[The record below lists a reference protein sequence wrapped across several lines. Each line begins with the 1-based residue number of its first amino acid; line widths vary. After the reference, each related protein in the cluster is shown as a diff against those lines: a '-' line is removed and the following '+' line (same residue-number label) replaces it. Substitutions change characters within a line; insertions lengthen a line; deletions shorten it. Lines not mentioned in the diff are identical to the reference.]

1 MVLLL
6 DEATTQIDTIN
17 YGYVDDDDNGNDDDA
32 AAETLM
38 YGYDVDPTEP
48 SKSDFSSQVKA
59 PRWSSLKTSAN
70 YRPRRRNS
78 ISYTGE
84 IEIILCDKTVVKRRT
99 SISFTERNEI
109 KEVEPVLS
117 MGHPPTVS
125 KESLWTTPSDYEN
138 SLKEVQEVMTLVQM
152 VGGCP
157 QKLSK
162 LKHVCLRGLE
172 PHLKHHNTGGSGDDD
187 DDNCFLSRFSVL
199 DLQECQ
205 RMDGMYCDETLSQV
219 YGELSGGSAARAH
232 QVALQDYDE
241 VKDEYSHMMETFQ
254 SNIHLQVSRRASM

>member
-6 DEATTQIDTIN
+6 DEEIQTDSID
-17 YGYVDDDDNGNDDDA
+17 YGYGDDA
-32 AAETLM
+32 AAECLM
-38 YGYDVDPTEP
+38 YGYNDETVEP
-48 SKSDFSSQVKA
+48 PNEEDGSCHVKA
-59 PRWSSLKTSAN
+59 TRRSSLKTSDN
-70 YRPRRRNS
+70 YQPRRRNS

-84 IEIILCDKTVVKRRT
+84 IEVQLCDKTIVRRRT
-99 SISFTERNEI
+99 SISFTEQNQI

-117 MGHPPTVS
+117 MSNSPTVS
-125 KESLWTTPSDYEN
+125 KENLWTTPADYEN
-138 SLKEVQEVMTLVQM
+138 SQKEVHELLGLVQM

-172 PHLKHHNTGGSGDDD
+172 PHLRHHNASGADDD
-187 DDNCFLSRFSVL
+187 DDCFLSRFSVL

-219 YGELSGGSAARAH
+219 YGELSGTSAARAH
-232 QVALQDYDE
+232 QLGLQDYDE
-241 VKDEYSHMMETFQ
+241 VKDEYSRMMNTFQ
-254 SNIHLQVSRRASM
+254 SSSHLKVSRRASM